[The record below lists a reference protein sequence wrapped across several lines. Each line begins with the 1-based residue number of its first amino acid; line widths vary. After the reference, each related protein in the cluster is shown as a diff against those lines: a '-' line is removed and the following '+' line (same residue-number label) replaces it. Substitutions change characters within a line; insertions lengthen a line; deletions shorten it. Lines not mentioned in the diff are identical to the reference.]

1 MDLTSLIYFQELAK
15 ELNFTKAAENMH
27 ITQQCLSQNIKRLE
41 EKYGVL
47 FFERKPHIRLSTAGK
62 AFLKTAQII
71 LNAEEELRAELSYIS
86 ENQCGNIILG
96 IPAGRAHGFL
106 SIIMPTFSDIYPN
119 VAVVLKEA
127 NSETLEALLAKGEID
142 IMIGSRLEDHE
153 SDNPLF
159 RCLSL
164 LQETLYLLVS
174 DSLLFRYFSDNFTEH
189 KARMSKGV
197 RMRELMELP
206 LVMDPDQSRIQK
218 KVEQLFI
225 YENCKPNYYIRSN
238 HGSSLLTLCQQGYCA
253 LFILQMILHNT
264 VDLHP
269 DLREKVNIFP
279 LTDPFLKNEVILL
292 YRKDRTLPKY
302 LNHFIKLTVKI
313 FASYF
318 SAEI

>member
-27 ITQQCLSQNIKRLE
+27 TTQQCLSQNIKRLE
-41 EKYGVL
+41 EKYGLL
-47 FFERKPHIRLSTAGK
+47 FFERKPRIRLTAAGK
-62 AFLKTAQII
+62 TFLKTAQNI

-86 ENQCGNIILG
+86 ENQCGTIILG
-96 IPAGRAHGFL
+96 IPVGRAHGFL
-106 SIIMPTFSDIYPN
+106 SIIMPAFSDIYPN
-119 VAVVLKEA
+119 VTVVLKEA
-127 NSETLEALLAKGEID
+127 NSETLEALLAKGDID
-142 IMIGSRLEDHE
+142 IMIGSRLRGSAH
-153 SDNPLF
+153 PLF
-159 RCLSL
+159 HCLSL

-174 DSLLFRYFSDNFTEH
+174 DSLLARYFPDDFAEC

-197 RMRELMELP
+197 RMRELMDLP
-206 LVMDPDQSRIQK
+206 LVMDPDRSRSQN

-225 YENCKPNYYIRSN
+225 YENRKPNYYIRSN

-253 LFILQMILHNT
+253 LFILQMILHTT

-302 LNHFIKLTVKI
+302 LDHFIKLTAEI
-313 FASYF
+313 FAAYF